1 MQVLKLFRG
10 ARSREGDDVVKMP
23 MWVEGKAGRKEIKDA
38 VWAAVGLK
46 TVRDGMMLK
55 TQ

>member
-1 MQVLKLFRG
+1 MLQ
-10 ARSREGDDVVKMP
+10 KMP

-46 TVRDGMMLK
+46 RVRDGDDAEDPVVSPMVRK
-55 TQ
+55 SSNSSKK